1 MPLTQMRG
9 APTEPATSP
18 QTYRM
23 NFPQGTGC
31 RTAAAKHA
39 APRPSACISAELK
52 HGARGEAA
60 TEAGWTPHRHKGLG
74 QNAGWCEDATMS
86 ILSFPTSPGHQQ
98 GGRAAQRGW
107 HQALVPA
114 LPQLS
119 CLTWG
124 ESPHLCHAVKRQLP
138 ISPGTARV
146 YSLTSPRHSGP
157 HVMDAAAVDVNTTI
171 SR

>member
-18 QTYRM
+18 KTYRM
-23 NFPQGTGC
+23 NLPQGTGC
-31 RTAAAKHA
+31 CTAAAKHA

-60 TEAGWTPHRHKGLG
+60 KERGGVDPSQTERPW
-74 QNAGWCEDATMS
+74 QNAGWFEDATMS
-86 ILSFPTSPGHQQ
+86 ILSFPTLPGHQQ
-98 GGRAAQRGW
+98 GGRAVQRGW
-107 HQALVPA
+107 RQALVPA

-157 HVMDAAAVDVNTTI
+157 HVMDAAVDVNTTI